1 MGCFDEVLLGPPWLG
16 SGGRFEWDPLG
27 TLVGP
32 TAGGGGRGCAGF
44 GGGGATDCL
53 RGGSGG
59 GAGEEASMM
68 FSSRLTCI
76 RSLDP
81 VFVVCVGSLG
91 QTAHS
96 HFSMEICV
104 KSFVREVFQ
113 KTQKQLP
120 LLLLKRHRSHVGANS
135 AA

>member
-1 MGCFDEVLLGPPWLG
+1 LALPQEAEVEVVRASVEVEEEPRIVCVVAAAEVRVAWKKCFLSLFLLLEG
-16 SGGRFEWDPLG
+16 
-27 TLVGP
+27 
-32 TAGGGGRGCAGF
+32 
-44 GGGGATDCL
+44 
-53 RGGSGG
+53 
-59 GAGEEASMM
+59 GEEASMM